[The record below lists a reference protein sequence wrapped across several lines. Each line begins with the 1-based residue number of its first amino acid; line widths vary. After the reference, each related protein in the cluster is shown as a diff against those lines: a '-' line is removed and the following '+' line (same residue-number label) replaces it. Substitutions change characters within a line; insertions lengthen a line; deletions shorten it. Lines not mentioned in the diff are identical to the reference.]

1 MAEYEYRMNKEQYGE
16 MKRFY
21 EKLGF
26 SNKQVE
32 KLCDNCFKASV
43 VIDNNRPYS
52 PDWSFTRM
60 FRPTPVEKVIDK
72 LNTRRKGLSKP
83 SGRGAVCDEMVEEV
97 CREMP
102 EPMMMGM
109 AAASMPAPGMM
120 GMNAM
125 MGGMPAPGLGIP
137 APMPATPAEFNTA
150 ETEAPDE
157 NEAHSPLDSPAA
169 IFSAN
174 VNTASWSYIRGK
186 LSMGK
191 PLDPDF
197 VRIEEIINSYHYK
210 LKKPAE
216 GELFSLSAES
226 GGCPWDEDS
235 ELFFVGMRA
244 KKGDKK
250 VHQNLCMLIDVSGSM
265 DDRWVL
271 TQMAVASIV
280 SKLKKGDT
288 VSIIAYSDNTVTVA
302 KNIDCGDMGD
312 CVKAILSI
320 DGIGGCTNGSE
331 GLENAYKYLE
341 ENYDKEGNNRVFI
354 FTDGDFNFG
363 VTSKGGLEGFIKE
376 KRETGIYLSIVGFG
390 YNNFKDDKMETLAR
404 NGNGNYTFVTNPMD
418 ILDNLH
424 EKLISNLITVAN
436 DVKISVEMNPKFVSK
451 YRLIG
456 YDARALTVQEFHD
469 TKKAT
474 DGIGSEHN
482 VVALI
487 QFSRGKAENRF
498 ANRYVSTSSAD
509 NDTEFAFIEVHY
521 KDTDGND
528 LVATKAVTLA
538 ELEGAKNKNMPV
550 ATLLAAFGLLIK
562 KSDYRGTVSKEML
575 LDLLGKLP
583 DEEKEDKKYSHFSII
598 QKYAAAK

>member
-1 MAEYEYRMNKEQYGE
+1 MAEYEYRMNKEQFGE
-16 MKRFY
+16 MKEFY
-21 EKLGF
+21 KKLGY
-26 SNKQVE
+26 SDKQVD
-32 KLCDNCFKASV
+32 KLCDKCFGASV
-43 VIDNNRPYS
+43 VVDDKMRYS
-52 PDWSFTRM
+52 YDWSFSHIIR
-60 FRPTPVEKVIDK
+60 RSPVEKVVE
-72 LNTRRKGLSKP
+72 TF
-83 SGRGAVCDEMVEEV
+83 GRGVMRNRGKAGGRAVVESGAVLCEDM
-97 CREMP
+97 EA
-102 EPMMMGM
+102 PMM
-109 AAASMPAPGMM
+109 AP
-120 GMNAM
+120 
-125 MGGMPAPGLGIP
+125 GMPAPLMKGM
-137 APMPATPAEFNTA
+137 AMPEPLPPVMVEPPEFNTA

-174 VNTASWSYIRGK
+174 VNTASWSYLRGK
-186 LSMGK
+186 IISAQRI
-191 PLDPDF
+191 DPSF

-226 GGCPWDEDS
+226 GKCPWNKDDE
-235 ELFFVGMRA
+235 LLFVGMRA

-250 VHQNLCMLIDVSGSM
+250 VHQNLCLLVDVSGSM

-271 TQMAVASIV
+271 TQMSIASIV

-288 VSIIAYSDNTVTVA
+288 LSIIAYSDNTVTVA
-302 KNIDCGDMGD
+302 EELDCGEMGK

-341 ENYDKEGNNRVFI
+341 KNFDKEGNNRVFI

-363 VTSKGGLEGFIKE
+363 VTSKGGLEQFIKD
-376 KRETGIYLSIVGFG
+376 KRDTGIYLSIVGFG

-404 NGNGNYTFVTNPMD
+404 NGNGNYTFVSNPMD

-424 EKLISNLITVAN
+424 DKLVSNLITVAK
-436 DVKISVEMNPKFVSK
+436 DVKISVELNPKLVSK

-469 TKKAT
+469 TEKAT

-487 QFSRGKAENRF
+487 QFTRGKAENQF
-498 ANRYVSTSSAD
+498 SSRYVNTSAAD
-509 NDTEFAFIEVHY
+509 NETEFAFIEVHY

-528 LVATKAVTLA
+528 LVATKAITVS
-538 ELEGAKNKNMPV
+538 ELEGAKNKNIPT
-550 ATLLAAFGLLIK
+550 ATLLAAFGLLVRDSSYK
-562 KSDYRGTVSKEML
+562 GNASKEML
-575 LDLLGKLP
+575 REILGGLSGDDDAKS
-583 DEEKEDKKYSHFSII
+583 EGKYSHFDII
-598 QKYAAAK
+598 RNYAEG